1 MTKEDALRKEAI
13 RKDIFKK
20 REALTDQ
27 YRQEAE
33 NKIYEKIFSLPEFQE
48 AETIMIYYSTED
60 EFNTMPII
68 ERAWKDG
75 KQVGSP
81 RVFPKRVIEAMELT
95 PATEFE
101 ESKFGIKEPV
111 KETPII
117 APEDIDLIIMPCVS
131 SNRDGERVGYGG
143 GYYDRFLERAENAL
157 LVLPYYS
164 KLETQDIPME
174 EHDKKIDIVIFEDGI
189 YDTRTVEKE

>member
-33 NKIYEKIFSLPEFQE
+33 NKIYEKVFSLPEFQE

-164 KLETQDIPME
+164 KLEIQDIPME